1 MNNPDS
7 LPLRLIAPPPVLY
20 IGALLLGVVIH
31 VLSPIS
37 IFSATPAHEILAGFL
52 LVLSGAFARW
62 AFLTMRRL
70 GTTANPKKLS
80 EALVTDGPFRISRNP
95 IYVAM
100 TGLYL
105 GLAFLVNSAWPLIL
119 LAPLLIV
126 MQWGVILR
134 EERYLS
140 GEFGSEYT
148 AYSSRVRRWL

>member
-1 MNNPDS
+1 MNNPDP
-7 LPLRLIAPPPVLY
+7 LPLRLIAPPPVMY
-20 IGALLLGVVIH
+20 IEALLLGVAIH
-31 VLSPIS
+31 MLSPIS

-70 GTTANPKKLS
+70 GTTANPKKPS
-80 EALVTDGPFRISRNP
+80 EALVIDGPFRISRNP

-100 TGLYL
+100 TGLYI

-119 LAPLLIV
+119 LVPLLML

-140 GEFGSEYT
+140 GKFGSEYT

>member
-7 LPLRLIAPPPVLY
+7 LPLRLIAPPPVMH

-37 IFSATPAHEILAGFL
+37 IFSATPAHEVLAGFL

-70 GTTANPKKLS
+70 GTTANPKKPS

-100 TGLYL
+100 TGLYI

-119 LAPLLIV
+119 LIPLLML

-140 GEFGSEYT
+140 RKFGSEYT

>member
-7 LPLRLIAPPPVLY
+7 LPMTLIAPPPVMY
-20 IGALLLGVVIH
+20 IGALLLGVGIH
-31 VLSPIS
+31 VLLPIS
-37 IFSATPAHEILAGFL
+37 IFLATPAHEILAGFL
-52 LVLSGAFARW
+52 LILSGAFARW
-62 AFLTMRRL
+62 AFLTMRRA
-70 GTTANPKKLS
+70 GTTANPKKPS

-100 TGLYL
+100 TGLYI
-105 GLAFLVNSAWPLIL
+105 GSAFLVNSAWPLIL
-119 LAPLLIV
+119 LVPLLMV

-140 GEFGSEYT
+140 EKFGSEYT

>member
-1 MNNPDS
+1 MNTPDS
-7 LPLRLIAPPPVLY
+7 LPLRLIAPPPVMY
-20 IGALLLGVVIH
+20 IGALLLGVVIR
-31 VLSPIS
+31 VLAPIS
-37 IFSATPAHEILAGFL
+37 IFSATPAHEILAGLL

-70 GTTANPKKLS
+70 GTTANPKKPS

-119 LAPLLIV
+119 LVPLLIV

-140 GEFGSEYT
+140 GKFGSEYT

>member
-7 LPLRLIAPPPVLY
+7 LSLRLIAPPPVMY

-37 IFSATPAHEILAGFL
+37 IFSATPAQEILAGFL

-70 GTTANPKKLS
+70 GTTANPKKPS
-80 EALVTDGPFRISRNP
+80 ETLVTDGPFRISRNP

-100 TGLYL
+100 TGLYI

-119 LAPLLIV
+119 LIPLLML

-140 GEFGSEYT
+140 WKFGSEYT
-148 AYSSRVRRWL
+148 AYSLRVRRWL

>member
-7 LPLRLIAPPPVLY
+7 LPLRLIAPPPVMY

-31 VLSPIS
+31 VLSPVS
-37 IFSATPAHEILAGFL
+37 LFSASPAHEILAGFL

-70 GTTANPKKLS
+70 GTTANPKKPS
-80 EALVTDGPFRISRNP
+80 EALITDGPFRISRNP

-100 TGLYL
+100 TGLYM
-105 GLAFLVNSAWPLIL
+105 GLAFLLNSAWPVMLFV
-119 LAPLLIV
+119 PLLML

-134 EERYLS
+134 EERYLFRK
-140 GEFGSEYT
+140 FGNEYT
-148 AYSSRVRRWL
+148 AYRSRVRRWL